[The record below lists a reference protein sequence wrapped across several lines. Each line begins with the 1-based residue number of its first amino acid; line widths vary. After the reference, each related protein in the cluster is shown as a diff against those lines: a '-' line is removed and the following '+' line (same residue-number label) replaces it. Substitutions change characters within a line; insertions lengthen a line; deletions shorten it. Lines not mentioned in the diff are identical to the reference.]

1 MEQND
6 AQLIRR
12 ILQGD
17 QEAFS
22 GLVKKYQKGTHA
34 LAWRKT
40 GDFHIA
46 QEITQDAF
54 LTAYKKLGTLRNH
67 KAFAG
72 WLYVIV
78 ARLSSDWLRKNRL
91 TMESLDADTTNTVDK
106 VSYSQYVAE
115 EQATEAD
122 ETRREVVK
130 ELLKKLPESE
140 RTVIT
145 LHYLGEM
152 TIKAV
157 SEFLGVSPNT
167 VKSRL
172 RRARNRLK
180 KEEGIIR
187 ENLSSFQL
195 TNQLTENIMRD
206 VSRLTPAAPATSKPM
221 VPWAALGAV
230 AVLVVLMLGV
240 SNQYL
245 ARFQQPY
252 SFEAESEPT
261 IEIVE
266 APIVIDML
274 SKPTLRKQFGRSAA
288 SSKSI
293 GAGTQMS
300 ESTLKSNAQ
309 EDQRKFATA
318 QWTQGYGPSGGHFR
332 DIFATSE
339 GTLYTVSQTGMYRL
353 AAGETTWTRI
363 NASVP
368 MSASL
373 MPMVENRGVLY
384 IVSTDEI
391 FASTDNGQTWN
402 AFCSRPEGK
411 PVGLVVVDEARAPR
425 TRADVT
431 LYLALRDEGIF
442 RSTDSGT
449 QWRHFNEGLTVSE
462 KISTVAAVGKTVFV
476 GTEIGLYRL
485 DSGVWKQLPVDTSGA
500 VCSLAVSGNNLYV
513 GTGSEL
519 LVKLSPP
526 MDIWEVA
533 GRNREHSIKIL
544 HSADLG
550 TTWTDIT
557 PEHTYSFTGPPAGIT
572 VLTTGDTLLALGLV
586 QSRSTDGGQTWS
598 KLGHTPHF
606 TAMSSLP
613 VVAVDERTLYKAG
626 AFGIHRTTDGGESW
640 HLFMDGV
647 LGTRVI
653 DLISFNDR
661 LYANNSYEVFQS
673 TDVGVSWQNLPMVA
687 DEVPS
692 ESVKQKSLGVN
703 SVTPNYGSKFVVS
716 DNVLYFVFL
725 VRDFLQICRLSVD
738 SNMLIPVQ
746 STPIFEV
753 KETTHLDF
761 DHYDSYPKSAT
772 VAISRNV
779 FYVEYKRRLFK
790 WRLGDSEWTNTGLI
804 DTGEA
809 IDEGS
814 HAGFKIAASRET
826 VYVGKRE
833 GRLFQSFDG
842 GSNWRDVTPNLPLRF
857 TRFKE
862 IVFSG
867 STVYVATDEGVLV
880 SETGEH
886 WRVITDRTD
895 TRVVITQFALNGTDV
910 YGIADTGAYRLDTRG
925 RWEQISSVVA
935 DEILALAVTNG
946 RLYSAVEERG
956 IFHISLEGAADNGLG
971 HE

>member
-6 AQLIRR
+6 AQLIQR

-22 GLVKKYQKGTHA
+22 PLVRKYQKGVHA
-34 LAWRKT
+34 LVWRKI

-54 LTAYKKLGTLRNH
+54 LTAYKKLGTLKNRTQ
-67 KAFAG
+67 FSG
-72 WLYVIV
+72 WLYVI
-78 ARLSSDWLRKNRL
+78 AANLCRDWFRKNRMPV
-91 TMESLDADTTNTVDK
+91 TESLDATEVNEVDK

-140 RTVIT
+140 RTVMT

-157 SEFLGVSPNT
+157 SEFLGVSQNT

-187 ENLSSFQL
+187 ENLGSFQL
-195 TNQLTENIMRD
+195 TNQLTENIMRE
-206 VSRLTPAAPATSKPM
+206 VARLTPAAPATSKPM
-221 VPWAALGAV
+221 VPWAAVGGA
-230 AVLVVLMLGV
+230 AVLVLLMLGV

-245 ARFQQPY
+245 ARFQKPY
-252 SFEAESEPT
+252 SFKARSEPT

-266 APIVIDML
+266 APIVLDML

-288 SSKSI
+288 PGKSI
-293 GAGTQMS
+293 GAGTQIS
-300 ESTLKSNAQ
+300 EATLKSNAQ
-309 EDQRKFATA
+309 EDRRKFATA
-318 QWTQGYGPSGGHFR
+318 QWTHGYGPPGGHFG
-332 DIFATSE
+332 DIFATSD
-339 GTLYTVSQTGMYRL
+339 GTVYAVSETGMYRL
-353 AAGETTWTRI
+353 TAGATAWTRI

-373 MPMVENRGVLY
+373 MPMVENRGILY
-384 IVSTDEI
+384 IVSVDEI
-391 FASTDNGQTWN
+391 FASRDKGQTWN
-402 AFCSRPEGK
+402 AFCSRPEGE
-411 PVGLVVVDEARAPR
+411 PVGLVVIDEAREPR

-442 RSTDSGT
+442 RSTDSGA
-449 QWRHFNEGLTVSE
+449 QWRPLNEGLRVSE
-462 KISTVAAVGKTVFV
+462 KISAVAAVGETVFV
-476 GTEIGLYRL
+476 GTESGLHRL
-485 DSGVWKQLPVDTSGA
+485 DSGVWTKLPVDTSGA
-500 VCSLAVSGNNLYV
+500 VCSLAVSGNHLYV

-519 LVKLSPP
+519 LVKLAPP

-533 GRNREHSIKIL
+533 GQHTEHSIKIL

-550 TTWTDIT
+550 ATWTDIT
-557 PEHTYSFTGPPAGIT
+557 PEHTYSLVGPPAGIT
-572 VLTTGDTLLALGLV
+572 VLATDDTLLALGRV
-586 QSRSTDGGQTWS
+586 QFRSTDGGKTWS
-598 KLGHTPHF
+598 TFGFDPRF
-606 TAMSSLP
+606 SGISSLP
-613 VVAVDERTLYKAG
+613 IVAVNEKTFYTTG

-640 HLFMDGV
+640 HMFMDGV

-661 LYANNSYEVFQS
+661 LYANNSQEIFQS
-673 TDVGVSWQNLPMVA
+673 TAVGVSWQNVPMVA
-687 DEVPS
+687 DGVPS
-692 ESVKQKSLGVN
+692 ESVKPKLPNVN
-703 SVTPNYGSKFVVS
+703 SVTSNYGSKFVVS

-725 VRDFLQICRLSVD
+725 VGDFLQISRLSVD
-738 SNMLIPVQ
+738 SNMLVPVQ
-746 STPIFEV
+746 GIPTFEV
-753 KETTHLDF
+753 KETIGLDF
-761 DHYDSYPKSAT
+761 ERIDRYPKSAT
-772 VAISRNV
+772 VAISHNV
-779 FYVEYKRRLFK
+779 FYVEYRRKLFK
-790 WRLGDSEWTNTGLI
+790 WRLGDPEWTNTGLI
-804 DTGEA
+804 DTSEA

-826 VYVGKRE
+826 VYVGKRD
-833 GRLFQSFDG
+833 GRLFQSLDE
-842 GSNWRDVTPNLPLRF
+842 GSNWRDVTPNLPLQF

-867 STVYVATDEGVLV
+867 STVYVATDAGVLV

-895 TRVVITQFALNGTDV
+895 TRVIITQFAVDGADV
-910 YGIADTGAYRLDTRG
+910 YGVGDTGAYRLDTRG
-925 RWEQISSVVA
+925 RWEQVSSEVA
-935 DEILALAVTNG
+935 GEIIPALAVTNG
-946 RLYSAVEERG
+946 RLYSAVWELG
-956 IFHISLEGAADNGLG
+956 IFHIPLEETSDK
-971 HE
+971 